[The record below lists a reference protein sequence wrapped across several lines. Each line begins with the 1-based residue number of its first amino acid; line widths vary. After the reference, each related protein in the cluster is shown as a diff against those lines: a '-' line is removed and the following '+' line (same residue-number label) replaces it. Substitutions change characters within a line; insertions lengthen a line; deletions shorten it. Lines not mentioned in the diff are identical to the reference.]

1 MADTPVFQGH
11 HVIEQVAYARSE
23 LLQALSERGLFELH
37 GPRNILNLPAD
48 QALAAEM
55 GLSPHPGGPLG
66 AYTDELKTALD
77 RLEISPDGQQTLLGD
92 KATDPGA
99 AQRIAARVNALTDTL
114 KVGLVNGDLVTNTPQ
129 GMTQEQAN
137 AKIRAFHGD
146 LAAYK
151 QGHAAQI
158 SELGKM
164 ADAEAKWA
172 GVTQSER
179 NVRLALDAINQP
191 GSSTLSDKWG
201 GHKSLGTAVAEAN
214 QAGRLS
220 ITEPIEARLRLSFAQ
235 EMPPVLAR
243 PPAGPRL
250 PGTPGE
256 GSVVAGEGL
265 AAEAAGAR
273 GLSGARVA
281 GAAGVALMAYDFA
294 VTGHRVVQLS
304 TQGNDTGAE
313 SAATHFVGRSAGGI
327 AGGFLLGAGYGAVTG
342 SWTGPGALAT
352 GLVGGVAGA
361 YLGERWAEKQ
371 DINRIYTQPD
381 RSGNEWTRS
390 PEDPQGTWTRT
401 VSAPLPSGGY
411 QETRLVAAGR
421 LADEL
426 NYRAANDS
434 YSLGLANPPKPQDPY
449 RLDAKA
455 ETHPPREPFETGR
468 DYVRDAQTGQWQL
481 EIRENIDGK
490 IPVTRNAPISAER
503 ATALESQSQTII
515 AQNAANTP
523 EATAARYQIA
533 YNQFGWNE
541 FANREPVPQAITNAR
556 TQPQPLQASDGNS
569 YTRDAGGEWTTPG
582 TFYGTNAATGN
593 TREELNRTWQSQQAG
608 LQDMASMAEIARTHP
623 TPTQSDLHSQVTGL
637 YARAGITRTDAQI
650 DAATAAVA
658 QDHAR
663 DTGKQM
669 PFFLQLQKDGSIATV
684 VGQND
689 DRMEIRATTTAAEI
703 LQAERQQAMPANVP
717 QPDPSTQSPQTQQPA
732 APPTQTPLP
741 SAPSSQTTPA
751 HSSALNDDHVQQR
764 AAATSRTTAQVAAPA
779 MQMGARSNPS
789 HDPREDEQP
798 SVNRQ
803 SAVGPRPQDAALVE
817 QLRSSIAR
825 LDESA
830 NKPWD
835 ERSDRMVASAYKMA
849 VEAGF
854 KPGDKVDVA
863 LNVQTDKLP
872 GGVTMFVMRSGPG
885 ASPDPFANR
894 AHMPTSEAL
903 AAAPEQQYLAA
914 SQTRD
919 TQEQT
924 RLQELAQARDQTQND
939 PSRMGPRMS

>member
-1 MADTPVFQGH
+1 MADIPAFQGH
-11 HVIEQVAYARSE
+11 HVVEQAAFKQSR
-23 LLQALSERGLFELH
+23 LLQSLSKSGFFDLH
-37 GPRNILNLPAD
+37 GPSNMLNLPAD
-48 QALAAEM
+48 QALAAKM

-66 AYTDELKTALD
+66 AYTDELRTALRD
-77 RLEISPDGQQTLLGD
+77 LQVSPDGRATLRGD
-92 KATDPGA
+92 QAA
-99 AQRIAARVNALTDTL
+99 AQRMAARVNGLTETL
-114 KVGLVNGDLVTNTPQ
+114 KVGLVNGDLVSNTPQ
-129 GMTQEQAN
+129 GMTPEQAN
-137 AKIRAFHGD
+137 AKIRTFFGD
-146 LAAYK
+146 IEGY
-151 QGHAAQI
+151 QRNHATQI
-158 SELGKM
+158 AELGKM
-164 ADAEAKWA
+164 SAAEARWA
-172 GVTQSER
+172 GVTQSEG
-179 NVRLALDAINQP
+179 NIKLALDAIDQP
-191 GSSTLSDKWG
+191 GASALSDRWG
-201 GHKSLGTAVAEAN
+201 GRQSLGTAIADAN
-214 QAGRLS
+214 QAGRLPL
-220 ITEPIEARLRLSFAQ
+220 TEPVEARLRLAFAQ
-235 EMPPVLAR
+235 EMPPLLTR
-243 PPAGPRL
+243 PPAAGPRL

-256 GSVVAGEGL
+256 GGIVTGEGL

-281 GAAGVALMAYDFA
+281 GAAGVALMAYDFT
-294 VTGHRVVQLS
+294 VTGHRVVQLH
-304 TQGNDTGAE
+304 TQGNDTGAA
-313 SAATHFVGRSAGGI
+313 SAATHFVGRNAGGI
-327 AGGFLLGAGYGAVTG
+327 AGGFLLGAGYGAATG

-361 YLGERWAEKQ
+361 YLGERWAEKR
-371 DINRIYTQPD
+371 DIDRIYTQPD
-381 RSGNEWTRS
+381 RSGNEWTRN

-421 LADEL
+421 LVDEL

-434 YSLGLANPPKPQDPY
+434 YSLGLANSPKPQDPY

-455 ETHPPREPFETGR
+455 ETQPAPEPFETGR
-468 DYVRDAQTGQWQL
+468 DYVRNAQTGNWQL

-490 IPVTRNAPISAER
+490 IPVTRSAPVSAER
-503 ATALESQSQTII
+503 AATLEQQSQTII

-556 TQPQPLQASDGNS
+556 TQPQPLQASDGNA
-569 YTRDAGGEWTTPG
+569 YTRDANGEWTTPG
-582 TFYGTNAATGN
+582 TLYGTNPATGN

-608 LQDMASMAEIARTHP
+608 LQDMASMAEVARSNP
-623 TPTQSDLHSQVTGL
+623 TPTQSDLHSQVAGM

-663 DTGKQM
+663 DTGKEV

-703 LQAERQQAMPANVP
+703 SLAERQQAMPAISAQPNVP
-717 QPDPSTQSPQTQQPA
+717 TPPPQTQQPET
-732 APPTQTPLP
+732 PPTQTPLP
-741 SAPSSQTTPA
+741 SASSSQTAPGR
-751 HSSALNDDHVQQR
+751 SSSLDDDHAQGR
-764 AAATSRTTAQVAAPA
+764 AAATDASTARVAAPA
-779 MQMGARSNPS
+779 MQMGTRSVAS
-789 HDPREDEQP
+789 QDPREDDQP
-798 SVNRQ
+798 SANRE
-803 SAVGPRPQDAALVE
+803 SVAGPKPQDAALVE
-817 QLRSSIAR
+817 QLRSSIAK
-825 LDESA
+825 LDQSA

-854 KPGDKVDVA
+854 KPGDNVDVA
-863 LNVQTDKLP
+863 LNVPTDKLP
-872 GGVTMFVMRSGPG
+872 GGVTMFVMRTGPG
-885 ASPDPFANR
+885 ASPDPYANR

-914 SQTRD
+914 NQARD

-924 RLQELAQARDQTQND
+924 RLQELAQARNQSPDD
-939 PSRMGPRMS
+939 PSKNGPRMM

>member
-1 MADTPVFQGH
+1 MSLSKRLSVRADCCSRFPEAACSICMVHATSSIFRPTRRWRPRWDYRRTPVDRLGRIQKNLR
-11 HVIEQVAYARSE
+11 I
-23 LLQALSERGLFELH
+23 GLKDWSCPPTDKQRC
-37 GPRNILNLPAD
+37 GD
-48 QALAAEM
+48 QA
-55 GLSPHPGGPLG
+55 
-66 AYTDELKTALD
+66 
-77 RLEISPDGQQTLLGD
+77 
-92 KATDPGA
+92 A
-99 AQRIAARVNALTDTL
+99 AQRIAARVNGLTDTL
-114 KVGLVNGDLVTNTPQ
+114 KVGLVSGDLVSNTPQ
-129 GMTQEQAN
+129 GMTPQQAN

-146 LAAYK
+146 LAAY
-151 QGHAAQI
+151 QQSHAGQI
-158 SELGKM
+158 ADVGKM
-164 ADAEAKWA
+164 AAAEARWA
-172 GVTQSER
+172 GVTRSEG
-179 NVRLALDAINQP
+179 NVQLALDAIDQP
-191 GSSTLSDKWG
+191 GSSTLSDRWG
-201 GHKSLGTAVAEAN
+201 GRQSLGTAVAEAN
-214 QAGRLS
+214 QAGRLPIS
-220 ITEPIEARLRLSFAQ
+220 EPIEARLRLTFAQ

-250 PGTPGE
+250 PGAPGE
-256 GSVVAGEGL
+256 GGIVAGEGL

-294 VTGHRVVQLS
+294 VTGHRAVQLS
-304 TQGNDTGAE
+304 TQGNDTGAA
-313 SAATHFVGRSAGGI
+313 SAATHFVGRNAGGI

-371 DINRIYTQPD
+371 DINRIYTQSD
-381 RSGNEWTRS
+381 RSGNEWTRN

-401 VSAPLPSGGY
+401 VSAPLPNGSY

-455 ETHPPREPFETGR
+455 EPHPPREPFETGR
-468 DYVRDAQTGQWQL
+468 DYVRDAQTGSWQL

-490 IPVTRNAPISAER
+490 IPITRNAPISTER

-541 FANREPVPQAITNAR
+541 FANREPVPQAITNTR

-569 YTRDAGGEWTTPG
+569 YTRDTNGEWSTPG
-582 TFYGTNAATGN
+582 TLYGTNAATGN

-608 LQDMASMAEIARTHP
+608 LQDMTSMAELARSNS
-623 TPTQSDLHSQVTGL
+623 TPTQSDLHSQVAGM

-689 DRMEIRATTTAAEI
+689 DRMEIRATTTAVEI
-703 LQAERQQAMPANVP
+703 LQAEQQQAMPAISP
-717 QPDPSTQSPQTQQPA
+717 QPDAPTPQTQQPA
-732 APPTQTPLP
+732 APLP
-741 SAPSSQTTPA
+741 SAPSSQTTPGRSSLLDED
-751 HSSALNDDHVQQR
+751 HSQGR
-764 AAATSRTTAQVAAPA
+764 ATGKDATTARVAAPA
-779 MQMGARSNPS
+779 MQMAARSVAS
-789 HDPREDEQP
+789 QDPREDNQP
-798 SVNRQ
+798 SLNRE
-803 SAVGPRPQDAALVE
+803 SVAGPKPQDAALME
-817 QLRSSIAR
+817 QLRSSVAK

-854 KPGDKVDVA
+854 KPGDNVDVA
-863 LNVQTDKLP
+863 LNMATDKLP

-885 ASPDPFANR
+885 ASPDPYANR

-903 AAAPEQQYLAA
+903 AAAPEQQYLVA
-914 SQTRD
+914 SQARD

-924 RLQELAQARDQTQND
+924 RLQELAQARNQSPDD
-939 PSRMGPRMS
+939 PSKNGPRMM

>member
-1 MADTPVFQGH
+1 MADTPAFQGH
-11 HVIEQVAYARSE
+11 HVIEQAAFSE
-23 LLQALSERGLFELH
+23 SRLLQSLSRSGLFELH

-48 QALAAEM
+48 QALAARM

-66 AYTDELKTALD
+66 AYSEELAN
-77 RLEISPDGQQTLLGD
+77 RLERLELSPDGQATLRGD
-92 KATDPGA
+92 QAA
-99 AQRIAARVNALTDTL
+99 AQRIAARVNGLTDTL
-114 KVGLVNGDLVTNTPQ
+114 KVGLVNGDLVSNTPQ
-129 GMTQEQAN
+129 GMTPQQAN

-146 LAAYK
+146 LAAY
-151 QGHAAQI
+151 QQSHAGQI
-158 SELGKM
+158 ADVGKM
-164 ADAEAKWA
+164 AAAEARWA
-172 GVTQSER
+172 GVTQSEG
-179 NVRLALDAINQP
+179 NVQLALDAIDQP
-191 GSSTLSDKWG
+191 GSSTLSDRWG
-201 GHKSLGTAVAEAN
+201 GRQSLGTAIADAN
-214 QAGRLS
+214 QAGRLPL
-220 ITEPIEARLRLSFAQ
+220 TEPVETRLRLAFAQ

-243 PPAGPRL
+243 PPIGPRL
-250 PGTPGE
+250 PGAPGE
-256 GSVVAGEGL
+256 GGIVAGEGL

-281 GAAGVALMAYDFA
+281 GAAGVALMAYDFT
-294 VTGHRVVQLS
+294 VTGHRVVQLH
-304 TQGNDTGAE
+304 TQGNDTGAA
-313 SAATHFVGRSAGGI
+313 SAATHFVGRNAGGI
-327 AGGFLLGAGYGAVTG
+327 AGGFLLGAGYGAATG
-342 SWTGPGALAT
+342 SWTGPGALVTGLAG
-352 GLVGGVAGA
+352 GLVGG

-371 DINRIYTQPD
+371 DIDRVYTQPD
-381 RSGNEWTRS
+381 RSGNEWTRN
-390 PEDPQGTWTRT
+390 PEDLHGTWTRT
-401 VSAPLPSGGY
+401 VSAPLPNGGY

-468 DYVRDAQTGQWQL
+468 DYVRDAQTGKWQL

-490 IPVTRNAPISAER
+490 IPVTRNAPISTER
-503 ATALESQSQTII
+503 ETALESQSQTII

-541 FANREPVPQAITNAR
+541 FASREPVPQAITNAR
-556 TQPQPLQASDGNS
+556 TQPQPLQASDGHS
-569 YTRDAGGEWTTPG
+569 YTRDANGEWTTPG
-582 TFYGTNAATGN
+582 TLYGTNAATGN

-608 LQDMASMAEIARTHP
+608 LQDMASMAEVARSNP
-623 TPTQSDLHSQVTGL
+623 TPTQSDLHSQVAGM

-689 DRMEIRATTTAAEI
+689 DRMEIRATTTAEEI
-703 LQAERQQAMPANVP
+703 SQAERQQAMPGNTTPPNPHA
-717 QPDPSTQSPQTQQPA
+717 QSPQTQQPA
-732 APPTQTPLP
+732 APSTQTPLP
-741 SAPSSQTTPA
+741 SAPSSQTAPGR
-751 HSSALNDDHVQQR
+751 SSSLDDDHAQGR
-764 AAATSRTTAQVAAPA
+764 AASTSTTTAQVNAPG
-779 MQMGARSNPS
+779 MQMGARSVES
-789 HDPREDEQP
+789 QDPREDEQL

-803 SAVGPRPQDAALVE
+803 SAVGPKPQDAALVE

-854 KPGDKVDVA
+854 KPGDNVEVA
-863 LNVQTDKLP
+863 LNTPTDKLP

-885 ASPDPFANR
+885 ASPDPYANR

-914 SQTRD
+914 NQARD
-919 TQEQT
+919 IQEQT
-924 RLQELAQARDQTQND
+924 RSQELAQAQDQNQND
-939 PSRMGPRMS
+939 LNRNGPRLL

>member
-1 MADTPVFQGH
+1 MADTPAFQGH
-11 HVIEQVAYARSE
+11 HVIEQAAFSE
-23 LLQALSERGLFELH
+23 SRLLQSLSRSGLFELH

-48 QALAAEM
+48 QALAARM

-66 AYTDELKTALD
+66 AYSEELAN
-77 RLEISPDGQQTLLGD
+77 RLERLELSPDGQATLRGD
-92 KATDPGA
+92 QAA
-99 AQRIAARVNALTDTL
+99 AQRIAARVNGLTDTL
-114 KVGLVNGDLVTNTPQ
+114 KVGLVNGDLVSNTPQ
-129 GMTQEQAN
+129 GMTPQQAN

-146 LAAYK
+146 LAAY
-151 QGHAAQI
+151 QQSHAGQI
-158 SELGKM
+158 ADVGKM
-164 ADAEAKWA
+164 AAAEARWA
-172 GVTQSER
+172 GVTRSEG
-179 NVRLALDAINQP
+179 NVQLALDAIDQP
-191 GSSTLSDKWG
+191 GTSTLSDRWG
-201 GHKSLGTAVAEAN
+201 GRQSLGEAVAEAN
-214 QAGRLS
+214 QAGRLP
-220 ITEPIEARLRLSFAQ
+220 ITQPMEARLRLTFPQ
-235 EMPPVLAR
+235 EMPPILAR
-243 PPAGPRL
+243 PPTAPRM
-250 PGTPGE
+250 PGVPGE

-265 AAEAAGAR
+265 AAAEAAGAR

-313 SAATHFVGRSAGGI
+313 SAATHFVGRNAGGI

-352 GLVGGVAGA
+352 GLLGGVAGA

-381 RSGNEWTRS
+381 QSGNEWTRN

-401 VSAPLPSGGY
+401 VSAPMPNGGF

-434 YSLGLANPPKPQDPY
+434 YSLGLANPPKPQNPY
-449 RLDAKA
+449 RLDAKN
-455 ETHPPREPFETGR
+455 EMHPPREPFETGR
-468 DYVRDAQTGQWQL
+468 DYVRDAQTGGWQL

-490 IPVTRNAPISAER
+490 IPITRNAPVSAER
-503 ATALESQSQTII
+503 ASGLEQQSQTII

-569 YTRDAGGEWTTPG
+569 YTRDASGEWTMPG

-593 TREELNRTWQSQQAG
+593 TREELNSTWQSQQAG
-608 LQDMASMAEIARTHP
+608 LQDMASMAEVARSNP
-623 TPTQSDLHSQVTGL
+623 TPTQSDLHSQVAGM

-703 LQAERQQAMPANVP
+703 SQTERQQAMPVNAL
-717 QPDPSTQSPQTQQPA
+717 QPDPPAQSPQTQQPA
-732 APPTQTPLP
+732 APAPQTPVP
-741 SAPSSQTTPA
+741 SAPSSQAAPGR
-751 HSSALNDDHVQQR
+751 SSALDHDHVQGR
-764 AAATSRTTAQVAAPA
+764 AASTSTTTAQVSAPG
-779 MQMGARSNPS
+779 MQMGARSVES
-789 HDPREDEQP
+789 QDPREDEQP

-803 SAVGPRPQDAALVE
+803 SAAGPKPQDAALVE

-854 KPGDKVDVA
+854 KPGDNVDVA
-863 LNVQTDKLP
+863 LNVPTDKLS
-872 GGVTMFVMRSGPG
+872 GGVMMFVMRTGPG
-885 ASPDPFANR
+885 ASPDPYANR

-914 SQTRD
+914 SQVRD
-919 TQEQT
+919 SQEQT
-924 RLQELAQARDQTQND
+924 RLQELAQTRDHSQDD
-939 PSRMGPRMS
+939 PGRSGPRIA

>member
-23 LLQALSERGLFELH
+23 LLQVLSERGLFDLH

-48 QALAAEM
+48 KALAAQM

-66 AYTDELKTALD
+66 AYTDELAAALE
-77 RLEISPDGQQTLLGD
+77 RLEISPDGQATLLGD
-92 KATDPGA
+92 QAA
-99 AQRIAARVNALTDTL
+99 AQRIAARVNGLTDTL
-114 KVGLVNGDLVTNTPQ
+114 KVGLVNGDIVSNTPQ
-129 GMTQEQAN
+129 GMTPQQAN
-137 AKIRAFHGD
+137 ARIRAFHGD
-146 LAAYK
+146 LPGY
-151 QGHAAQI
+151 QQSHAAQI
-158 SELGKM
+158 
-164 ADAEAKWA
+164 AEIGQMSAAESRWA
-172 GVTQSER
+172 GVTRSEG
-179 NVRLALDAINQP
+179 NVRLALDAIDQP
-191 GSSTLSDKWG
+191 GSSTLSDRWG
-201 GHKSLGTAVAEAN
+201 GRQSLGTAIADAN
-214 QAGRLS
+214 QAGRLPL
-220 ITEPIEARLRLSFAQ
+220 TEPVEARLRLAFAQ
-235 EMPPVLAR
+235 EMPPVLTR
-243 PPAGPRL
+243 PPVGPRI
-250 PGTPGE
+250 PGVPGE
-256 GSVVAGEGL
+256 SGIVAGEGI
-265 AAEAAGAR
+265 AAEAAGVR

-304 TQGNDTGAE
+304 TQGNDTGAA
-313 SAATHFVGRSAGGI
+313 SAATHFVGRNAGGI

-371 DINRIYTQPD
+371 DVNQIYTQPD
-381 RSGNEWTRS
+381 RSGNEWTRN
-390 PEDPQGTWTRT
+390 PEDPQGTWART
-401 VSAPLPSGGY
+401 VSAPVANGGY

-449 RLDAKA
+449 RLDAKN

-468 DYVRDAQTGQWQL
+468 DYVRDAQTGGWQL

-490 IPVTRNAPISAER
+490 IPITRNAPVSAER
-503 ATALESQSQTII
+503 ASGLEQQSQTII

-541 FANREPVPQAITNAR
+541 FTNREPVPQAITNAR

-569 YTRDAGGEWTTPG
+569 YTRDASGEWTTPG
-582 TFYGTNAATGN
+582 MLYGTNAATGN

-608 LQDMASMAEIARTHP
+608 LQDMASMAEVARSNP
-623 TPTQSDLHSQVTGL
+623 TPMQSDLHSQVAGM

-689 DRMEIRATTTAAEI
+689 DRMEIRATTTAEEI
-703 LQAERQQAMPANVP
+703 SQAERQQAIPANATSP
-717 QPDPSTQSPQTQQPA
+717 NPPAQSPQTQQPA
-732 APPTQTPLP
+732 APPTQTPVP
-741 SAPSSQTTPA
+741 SAPPSQTAPGR
-751 HSSALNDDHVQQR
+751 SSALDDDHVQGR
-764 AAATSRTTAQVAAPA
+764 AASTSTTTAQVATPG
-779 MQMGARSNPS
+779 MQMGARSVES
-789 HDPREDEQP
+789 QDPREDEQP

-803 SAVGPRPQDAALVE
+803 SAAGPKPQDAALVE

-830 NKPWD
+830 NKAWD

-854 KPGDKVDVA
+854 KPGDNVDVA
-863 LNVQTDKLP
+863 LNMPTDKLP

-885 ASPDPFANR
+885 ASPDPYANR

-914 SQTRD
+914 NQARD

-924 RLQELAQARDQTQND
+924 RLQELAQARDHTQDD
-939 PSRMGPRMS
+939 PSRTGPRMS

>member
-11 HVIEQVAYARSE
+11 HVIEQGAYRNSP
-23 LLQALSERGLFELH
+23 LLKVLSERGMFNLH
-37 GPRNILNLPAD
+37 GPNNILNLPAD
-48 QALAAEM
+48 RALASNM
-55 GLSPHPGGPLG
+55 GVSPHPGGPLG
-66 AYTDELKTALD
+66 AYSDELDFTLRD
-77 RLEISPDGQQTLLGD
+77 LQNSPDGQATMRGD
-92 KATDPGA
+92 QAA
-99 AQRIAARVNALTDTL
+99 AQRMAARVNSLSETL
-114 KVGLVNGDLVTNTPQ
+114 KVGLVNGDLVSNTPQ
-129 GMTQEQAN
+129 GMTPEQAN
-137 AKIRAFHGD
+137 AKIKTFFGD
-146 LAAYK
+146 IEGY
-151 QGHAAQI
+151 QRNHATQI
-158 SELGKM
+158 AELGKM
-164 ADAEAKWA
+164 SAAEAQWA
-172 GVTQSER
+172 AVTKSEG
-179 NVRLALDAINQP
+179 NVKLALDATDQP
-191 GSSTLSDKWG
+191 GLSTLSDRWG
-201 GHKSLGTAVAEAN
+201 GRQSLGTAIADAN
-214 QAGRLS
+214 QAGRLPL
-220 ITEPIEARLRLSFAQ
+220 TEPVGARLRLAFAQ
-235 EMPPVLAR
+235 EMPPVLTR
-243 PPAGPRL
+243 PPAGPRI
-250 PGTPGE
+250 PGAPGE
-256 GSVVAGEGL
+256 GGIVAGEGL

-281 GAAGVALMAYDFA
+281 GAAGIALMAYDFA
-294 VTGHRVVQLS
+294 VTGHRVVQLN
-304 TQGNDTGAE
+304 TQGNDAGAA
-313 SAATHFVGRSAGGI
+313 SAATHFVGRNAGGI
-327 AGGFLLGAGYGAVTG
+327 AGGFLVGAGYGVATG

-352 GLVGGVAGA
+352 GLVGGVAGV

-371 DINRIYTQPD
+371 DIDRIYTQPD
-381 RSGNEWTRS
+381 RSGNEWTRN

-401 VSAPLPSGGY
+401 VSAPMPNGGF

-434 YSLGLANPPKPQDPY
+434 YSLGLANSPKPQDPY
-449 RLDAKA
+449 RLDAKN

-468 DYVRDAQTGQWQL
+468 DYVRDAQTGHWQL

-490 IPVTRNAPISAER
+490 IPITRNAPVTTER
-503 ATALESQSQTII
+503 ATALDSQSQTII

-569 YTRDAGGEWTTPG
+569 YTRGTNGEWTTPG
-582 TFYGTNAATGN
+582 TFYGSNAATDN
-593 TREELNRTWQSQQAG
+593 TREELNRTWQSQQTG
-608 LQDMASMAEIARTHP
+608 LQDMASMAEVARSNP
-623 TPTQSDLHSQVTGL
+623 TPTQSDLHSQVAGM
-637 YARAGITRTDAQI
+637 YARAGMTRTEAQI

-689 DRMEIRATTTAAEI
+689 DRMEIRATTTAEEI
-703 LQAERQQAMPANVP
+703 LQAERQQTMPANATSP
-717 QPDPSTQSPQTQQPA
+717 NPPTQSPQTQQPA
-732 APPTQTPLP
+732 APPTQTPVP
-741 SAPSSQTTPA
+741 SAPSPQTAPGR
-751 HSSALNDDHVQQR
+751 SSALNDDHVQGR
-764 AAATSRTTAQVAAPA
+764 AASTSTTTAQVSAPG
-779 MQMGARSNPS
+779 MQMGARSVAS

-803 SAVGPRPQDAALVE
+803 SAVGPKPQDAALVE

-849 VEAGF
+849 VDAGF

-863 LNVQTDKLP
+863 LNVPTDKLP

-885 ASPDPFANR
+885 ASPDPYANR

-903 AAAPEQQYLAA
+903 AAAPEQQYIAA

-919 TQEQT
+919 TQEQA
-924 RLQELAQARDQTQND
+924 RLQELAQARDQNQND
-939 PSRMGPRMS
+939 PSRTGPRMS

>member
-1 MADTPVFQGH
+1 
-11 HVIEQVAYARSE
+11 
-23 LLQALSERGLFELH
+23 
-37 GPRNILNLPAD
+37 
-48 QALAAEM
+48 
-55 GLSPHPGGPLG
+55 
-66 AYTDELKTALD
+66 
-77 RLEISPDGQQTLLGD
+77 
-92 KATDPGA
+92 
-99 AQRIAARVNALTDTL
+99 
-114 KVGLVNGDLVTNTPQ
+114 
-129 GMTQEQAN
+129 
-137 AKIRAFHGD
+137 
-146 LAAYK
+146 
-151 QGHAAQI
+151 
-158 SELGKM
+158 
-164 ADAEAKWA
+164 
-172 GVTQSER
+172 
-179 NVRLALDAINQP
+179 
-191 GSSTLSDKWG
+191 
-201 GHKSLGTAVAEAN
+201 
-214 QAGRLS
+214 
-220 ITEPIEARLRLSFAQ
+220 
-235 EMPPVLAR
+235 
-243 PPAGPRL
+243 
-250 PGTPGE
+250 
-256 GSVVAGEGL
+256 
-265 AAEAAGAR
+265 
-273 GLSGARVA
+273 
-281 GAAGVALMAYDFA
+281 MAYDFA
-294 VTGHRVVQLS
+294 VTGHRVVQLE
-304 TQGNDTGAE
+304 TAGNSTGAA
-313 SAATHFVGRSAGGI
+313 SAATHFVGRNAGGI
-327 AGGFLLGAGYGAVTG
+327 AGGFLLGAGYGVVTG

-371 DINRIYTQPD
+371 DVNRIYTQPD
-381 RSGNEWTRS
+381 RSGNEWTRN

-468 DYVRDAQTGQWQL
+468 DYVRDAQTGKWQL

-490 IPVTRNAPISAER
+490 IPVTRNAPISTER
-503 ATALESQSQTII
+503 ETSLESRSQTII

-541 FANREPVPQAITNAR
+541 FTNREPVPQAITNAR
-556 TQPQPLQASDGNS
+556 TQPQPLQASDGHS
-569 YTRDAGGEWTTPG
+569 YTRDAHGEWTTPG
-582 TFYGTNAATGN
+582 TLYGTNAATGN

-608 LQDMASMAEIARTHP
+608 LQDMASMAEVARTNP
-623 TPTQSDLHSQVTGL
+623 TPTQSDLHSQVAGM

-703 LQAERQQAMPANVP
+703 SKAERQQAMPGNTP
-717 QPDPSTQSPQTQQPA
+717 QPNPPTQSPQTQQPA
-732 APPTQTPLP
+732 APSPQTPLP
-741 SAPSSQTTPA
+741 SAPSSQTAPGR
-751 HSSALNDDHVQQR
+751 SSSLDDDHAQGR
-764 AAATSRTTAQVAAPA
+764 TATTGATTAQLSAPG
-779 MQMGARSNPS
+779 MQMGARSVAS

-798 SVNRQ
+798 SVSRQ
-803 SAVGPRPQDAALVE
+803 SPPGPKPEDAALVE

-863 LNVQTDKLP
+863 LNLPTDKLQ
-872 GGVTMFVMRSGPG
+872 GGATMFVMRTGPG

-894 AHMPTSEAL
+894 AHMPISEAL
-903 AAAPEQQYLAA
+903 AAPPGPQYLAA

-919 TQEQT
+919 IQEQT
-924 RLQELAQARDQTQND
+924 RLQELAQAHDQSRDGPNRSG
-939 PSRMGPRMS
+939 PSIT

>member
-11 HVIEQVAYARSE
+11 HVIEQAAYGRSK
-23 LLQALSERGLFELH
+23 LLNTLSERGLFNID
-37 GPRNILNLPAD
+37 GPSSMLNLPAD
-48 QALAAEM
+48 KALAAKM

-66 AYTDELKTALD
+66 AYNKELVIKLQ
-77 RLEISPDGQQTLLGD
+77 RLEISPDGQAMLRGD
-92 KATDPGA
+92 EAAT
-99 AQRIAARVNALTDTL
+99 QRIVARVNNLTATL
-114 KVGLVNGDLVTNTPQ
+114 KAGLVNGDLVTNAPQ
-129 GMTQEQAN
+129 GMTPEQAN
-137 AKIRAFHGD
+137 AKIRTFFGD
-146 LAAYK
+146 IEGY
-151 QGHAAQI
+151 QRNHATQI
-158 SELGKM
+158 AELGKM
-164 ADAEAKWA
+164 SAAEARWA
-172 GVTQSER
+172 AVTQSEG
-179 NVRLALDAINQP
+179 NIKLALDAIDQP
-191 GSSTLSDKWG
+191 GVSAVSDRWG
-201 GHKSLGTAVAEAN
+201 GRQSLGTAIADAN
-214 QAGRLS
+214 QAGRLPL
-220 ITEPIEARLRLSFAQ
+220 TEPVGARLRLAFAQ
-235 EMPPVLAR
+235 EMPPVLTR
-243 PPAGPRL
+243 PPAGPRI
-250 PGTPGE
+250 PGAPGE
-256 GSVVAGEGL
+256 GGIVPGEGL

-281 GAAGVALMAYDFA
+281 GAAGIALMAYDFA
-294 VTGHRVVQLS
+294 VTGHRVVQLN
-304 TQGNDTGAE
+304 TQGNDAGAA
-313 SAATHFVGRSAGGI
+313 SAATHFVGRNAGGI
-327 AGGFLLGAGYGAVTG
+327 VGGFLVGAGYGVATG

-352 GLVGGVAGA
+352 GLVGGVAGV

-381 RSGNEWTRS
+381 RSGNEWTRN

-401 VSAPLPSGGY
+401 VSAPMPNGGF

-449 RLDAKA
+449 RLDAKN

-468 DYVRDAQTGQWQL
+468 DYVRNEQTAQWQL

-490 IPVTRNAPISAER
+490 IPVTRNVPISTER

-569 YTRDAGGEWTTPG
+569 YTREANGEWSTPG
-582 TFYGTNAATGN
+582 TLYGTNAATGN

-608 LQDMASMAEIARTHP
+608 LQDMASMAEVARSNP
-623 TPTQSDLHSQVTGL
+623 TPTQSDLHSQVAGM
-637 YARAGITRTDAQI
+637 YARAGIARTDAQI

-689 DRMEIRATTTAAEI
+689 DRMEIRATTTAEEI
-703 LQAERQQAMPANVP
+703 SQAERQQAMPANAP
-717 QPDPSTQSPQTQQPA
+717 QANPPGQSPQTQQPA
-732 APPTQTPLP
+732 APPTQAPVP
-741 SAPSSQTTPA
+741 SGSSSQTAPGR
-751 HSSALNDDHVQQR
+751 SSALDDDHVQGR
-764 AAATSRTTAQVAAPA
+764 AASTSTTTAQVSAPG
-779 MQMGARSNPS
+779 MQMGARSVAS

-803 SAVGPRPQDAALVE
+803 SAVGPKPQDAALVE
-817 QLRSSIAR
+817 QLRSSIAK

-863 LNVQTDKLP
+863 LNVPTDKLP

-885 ASPDPFANR
+885 ASPDPYANR

-914 SQTRD
+914 NQARD

-924 RLQELAQARDQTQND
+924 RLQELAQARDHTQDD
-939 PSRMGPRMS
+939 PSRTGPRMS

>member
-1 MADTPVFQGH
+1 M
-11 HVIEQVAYARSE
+11 
-23 LLQALSERGLFELH
+23 
-37 GPRNILNLPAD
+37 
-48 QALAAEM
+48 
-55 GLSPHPGGPLG
+55 
-66 AYTDELKTALD
+66 
-77 RLEISPDGQQTLLGD
+77 
-92 KATDPGA
+92 
-99 AQRIAARVNALTDTL
+99 
-114 KVGLVNGDLVTNTPQ
+114 
-129 GMTQEQAN
+129 
-137 AKIRAFHGD
+137 
-146 LAAYK
+146 
-151 QGHAAQI
+151 
-158 SELGKM
+158 
-164 ADAEAKWA
+164 
-172 GVTQSER
+172 
-179 NVRLALDAINQP
+179 
-191 GSSTLSDKWG
+191 
-201 GHKSLGTAVAEAN
+201 
-214 QAGRLS
+214 
-220 ITEPIEARLRLSFAQ
+220 
-235 EMPPVLAR
+235 
-243 PPAGPRL
+243 
-250 PGTPGE
+250 
-256 GSVVAGEGL
+256 AGEGL
-265 AAEAAGAR
+265 AAAEAAGAR

-304 TQGNDTGAE
+304 TQSNDTGAE
-313 SAATHFVGRSAGGI
+313 SAATHFVGRNAGGI

-381 RSGNEWTRS
+381 RSGNEWTRN

-401 VSAPLPSGGY
+401 VSAPMPNGGF

-421 LADEL
+421 LVDEL

-468 DYVRDAQTGQWQL
+468 DYVRDAQTGGWQL

-490 IPVTRNAPISAER
+490 IPITRNAPVSAER
-503 ATALESQSQTII
+503 ASGLEQQSQTII

-541 FANREPVPQAITNAR
+541 FTNREPVPQAITNAR

-569 YTRDAGGEWTTPG
+569 YTRDARGEWTTPG

-608 LQDMASMAEIARTHP
+608 LQDMASMAEVARSNP
-623 TPTQSDLHSQVTGL
+623 TPTQSDLHSQVAGM

-689 DRMEIRATTTAAEI
+689 DRMEIRATTTAEEI
-703 LQAERQQAMPANVP
+703 SQAERQQAMPANATSP
-717 QPDPSTQSPQTQQPA
+717 NPPAQSPQTQQPA
-732 APPTQTPLP
+732 APNPQTPSP
-741 SAPSSQTTPA
+741 IAPSPQTAPGR
-751 HSSALNDDHVQQR
+751 SSALDDDHAQGR
-764 AAATSRTTAQVAAPA
+764 TASTGPTTAQVAAPG
-779 MQMGARSNPS
+779 MQMGARSVAS
-789 HDPREDEQP
+789 QDPREEDQL
-798 SVNRQ
+798 SLNRRG
-803 SAVGPRPQDAALVE
+803 AVGPKTQDAALVE

-825 LDESA
+825 IDENA

-835 ERSDRMVASAYKMA
+835 AYSDRMVASAYRMA

-854 KPGDKVDVA
+854 KPGDKVDVV

-872 GGVTMFVMRSGPG
+872 GGVTMFVMRSGQG
-885 ASPDPFANR
+885 ASPDPAANR
-894 AHMPTSEAL
+894 AQMPTSEAL

-914 SQTRD
+914 NQARD

-939 PSRMGPRMS
+939 LSRRGPTMS

>member
-11 HVIEQVAYARSE
+11 HVIEQAAYARSE
-23 LLQALSERGLFELH
+23 LLQVLSERGLFELH

-48 QALAAEM
+48 KALAAQM

-66 AYTDELKTALD
+66 AYTDELAAALE
-77 RLEISPDGQQTLLGD
+77 RLEISPDGQATLLGD
-92 KATDPGA
+92 QAA
-99 AQRIAARVNALTDTL
+99 AQRIAARVNGLADTL
-114 KVGLVNGDLVTNTPQ
+114 KVGLVNGDLVSNTPQ
-129 GMTQEQAN
+129 GMTPEQAN
-137 AKIRAFHGD
+137 ARIRAFHGD
-146 LAAYK
+146 LAAY
-151 QGHAAQI
+151 QQSHAGQI
-158 SELGKM
+158 VELGKM
-164 ADAEAKWA
+164 SAAETQWA
-172 GVTQSER
+172 GVTRSEG
-179 NVRLALDAINQP
+179 NVQLALDAIDQP
-191 GSSTLSDKWG
+191 GSSTLSDRWG
-201 GHKSLGTAVAEAN
+201 GRQSLGTAVAEAN
-214 QAGRLS
+214 QAGRLP
-220 ITEPIEARLRLSFAQ
+220 ITEPIEARLRISFAQ
-235 EMPPVLAR
+235 EMPPVLTR

-250 PGTPGE
+250 PGAPGE
-256 GSVVAGEGL
+256 GGIVAGEGI

-313 SAATHFVGRSAGGI
+313 SAATHFVGRNAGGI

-381 RSGNEWTRS
+381 RSGNEWTRN

-401 VSAPLPSGGY
+401 VSAPMPDGGFR
-411 QETRLVAAGR
+411 ETRLVAAGR

-449 RLDAKA
+449 RLDAKN
-455 ETHPPREPFETGR
+455 ETHPPREPFEAGR
-468 DYVRDAQTGQWQL
+468 DYVRDAQSGKWQL

-490 IPVTRNAPISAER
+490 IPITRNAPISTER
-503 ATALESQSQTII
+503 ETALESQSQTII

-541 FANREPVPQAITNAR
+541 FTNREPVPQAITNAR
-556 TQPQPLQASDGNS
+556 TQPQPLQTSDGNS
-569 YTRDAGGEWTTPG
+569 YTRDASGEWTTPG

-608 LQDMASMAEIARTHP
+608 LQDMASMAEVARSNP
-623 TPTQSDLHSQVTGL
+623 TPTQSDLHSQVAGM

-689 DRMEIRATTTAAEI
+689 DRMEIRAITTAAEI
-703 LQAERQQAMPANVP
+703 SQAERQQAMPANATSP
-717 QPDPSTQSPQTQQPA
+717 NPPGQSPQTQQPA
-732 APPTQTPLP
+732 APPTQAPVPTG
-741 SAPSSQTTPA
+741 PSSQRAPGR
-751 HSSALNDDHVQQR
+751 SSSLDDDHAQGRTASTARV
-764 AAATSRTTAQVAAPA
+764 ATPG
-779 MQMGARSNPS
+779 MQMGARSVAS
-789 HDPREDEQP
+789 HDPREDVQL
-798 SVNRQ
+798 SVNRH
-803 SAVGPRPQDAALVE
+803 SAVGPKPPDAALVE

-854 KPGDKVDVA
+854 KPGDNVEVA
-863 LNVQTDKLP
+863 LNTPTDKLP
-872 GGVTMFVMRSGPG
+872 GGVTMFVMRTGPG
-885 ASPDPFANR
+885 ASPDPYANR

-939 PSRMGPRMS
+939 PSKTGPRMS

>member
-1 MADTPVFQGH
+1 
-11 HVIEQVAYARSE
+11 
-23 LLQALSERGLFELH
+23 
-37 GPRNILNLPAD
+37 
-48 QALAAEM
+48 
-55 GLSPHPGGPLG
+55 
-66 AYTDELKTALD
+66 
-77 RLEISPDGQQTLLGD
+77 
-92 KATDPGA
+92 
-99 AQRIAARVNALTDTL
+99 
-114 KVGLVNGDLVTNTPQ
+114 
-129 GMTQEQAN
+129 
-137 AKIRAFHGD
+137 
-146 LAAYK
+146 
-151 QGHAAQI
+151 
-158 SELGKM
+158 
-164 ADAEAKWA
+164 
-172 GVTQSER
+172 
-179 NVRLALDAINQP
+179 
-191 GSSTLSDKWG
+191 
-201 GHKSLGTAVAEAN
+201 
-214 QAGRLS
+214 
-220 ITEPIEARLRLSFAQ
+220 
-235 EMPPVLAR
+235 
-243 PPAGPRL
+243 
-250 PGTPGE
+250 
-256 GSVVAGEGL
+256 
-265 AAEAAGAR
+265 
-273 GLSGARVA
+273 
-281 GAAGVALMAYDFA
+281 MAYDFA
-294 VTGHRVVQLS
+294 VTGHRVVRLS
-304 TQGNDTGAE
+304 TQGNDTGAA
-313 SAATHFVGRSAGGI
+313 SAATHFVGRNAGGI

-352 GLVGGVAGA
+352 GLAGGLAGA

-381 RSGNEWTRS
+381 RGGNEWTRN

-411 QETRLVAAGR
+411 QEARLVAAGR

-449 RLDAKA
+449 RLDAKN

-468 DYVRDAQTGQWQL
+468 DYVRDAQTGGWQL

-490 IPVTRNAPISAER
+490 IPITRNAPVSAER
-503 ATALESQSQTII
+503 ASGLEQQSQTII

-541 FANREPVPQAITNAR
+541 FTNREPVPQAITNAR

-569 YTRDAGGEWTTPG
+569 YTRDASGEWTTPG

-608 LQDMASMAEIARTHP
+608 LQDMASMAEVARSNP
-623 TPTQSDLHSQVTGL
+623 TPTQSDLHSQVAGM

-669 PFFLQLQKDGSIATV
+669 PFFLQLRKDGSIATV
-684 VGQND
+684 VGHND

-703 LQAERQQAMPANVP
+703 SQAERQQAMPANAP
-717 QPDPSTQSPQTQQPA
+717 QPNPPAQAPQTQQPA
-732 APPTQTPLP
+732 APTPPPPSP
-741 SAPSSQTTPA
+741 SAPSPQTAPGR
-751 HSSALNDDHVQQR
+751 SSALDDDHVQGR
-764 AAATSRTTAQVAAPA
+764 AAPTSTTTAQVAAPGV
-779 MQMGARSNPS
+779 QMGARSNPS
-789 HDPREDEQP
+789 QDPREDEQP

-803 SAVGPRPQDAALVE
+803 SAAGPKPQDAALVE
-817 QLRSSIAR
+817 QLRSSIAK

-835 ERSDRMVASAYKMA
+835 ERSDRMVASAYKIA

-863 LNVQTDKLP
+863 LNVPTDKLP
-872 GGVTMFVMRSGPG
+872 GGVTMFVMRTGQG
-885 ASPDPFANR
+885 ASPDPAANR

-914 SQTRD
+914 NQARD

-939 PSRMGPRMS
+939 PSRTGPRMS

>member
-11 HVIEQVAYARSE
+11 HVIEQAAFSE
-23 LLQALSERGLFELH
+23 SRLLQSLSRSGLFDLH
-37 GPRNILNLPAD
+37 GARNILNLPAD
-48 QALAAEM
+48 QALAAKM

-66 AYTDELKTALD
+66 AYSEELAN
-77 RLEISPDGQQTLLGD
+77 RLERLELSPDGQATLRGD
-92 KATDPGA
+92 QAA
-99 AQRIAARVNALTDTL
+99 AQRIAARVNGLTDTL
-114 KVGLVNGDLVTNTPQ
+114 KVGLVNGDLVSNTPQ
-129 GMTQEQAN
+129 GMTPQQAN

-146 LAAYK
+146 LAAY
-151 QGHAAQI
+151 QQSHAGQI
-158 SELGKM
+158 ADVGKM
-164 ADAEAKWA
+164 AAAEARWA
-172 GVTQSER
+172 GVTRSEG
-179 NVRLALDAINQP
+179 NVQLALDAIDQP
-191 GSSTLSDKWG
+191 GSSTLSDRWG
-201 GHKSLGTAVAEAN
+201 GRQSLGTAIAEAN
-214 QAGRLS
+214 QAGRLP
-220 ITEPIEARLRLSFAQ
+220 ITEPVGARLRLAFAQ

-250 PGTPGE
+250 PGAPGE
-256 GSVVAGEGL
+256 GGIVAGEGL

-281 GAAGVALMAYDFA
+281 GAAGVALMAYDFT
-294 VTGHRVVQLS
+294 VTGHRVVQLH
-304 TQGNDTGAE
+304 TQGNDTGAA
-313 SAATHFVGRSAGGI
+313 SAATHFVGRNAGGI
-327 AGGFLLGAGYGAVTG
+327 AGGFLLGAGYGAATG
-342 SWTGPGALAT
+342 SWTGPGALVTGLAG
-352 GLVGGVAGA
+352 GLVGG

-381 RSGNEWTRS
+381 RSGNEWTRN

-401 VSAPLPSGGY
+401 VSAPLPNGGY

-468 DYVRDAQTGQWQL
+468 DYVRDAQTGKWQL

-490 IPVTRNAPISAER
+490 IPVTRNAPISTER
-503 ATALESQSQTII
+503 ETALESQSQTII

-541 FANREPVPQAITNAR
+541 FTNREPVPPAITNAR
-556 TQPQPLQASDGNS
+556 TQPQPLQASDGHS
-569 YTRDAGGEWTTPG
+569 YTRDANGEWSTPG
-582 TFYGTNAATGN
+582 TLYGTNTATGN
-593 TREELNRTWQSQQAG
+593 TREELNRTWHSQQAG
-608 LQDMASMAEIARTHP
+608 LQDMASMAEVARSNP
-623 TPTQSDLHSQVTGL
+623 TPTQSDLHSQVAGM
-637 YARAGITRTDAQI
+637 YARAGIARTDAQI

-703 LQAERQQAMPANVP
+703 SQAERQQAMPANAP
-717 QPDPSTQSPQTQQPA
+717 QPTPSTQSPQTQQPV
-732 APPTQTPLP
+732 
-741 SAPSSQTTPA
+741 APSSQTLLPSAPPSQTAPGR
-751 HSSALNDDHVQQR
+751 SSALDDDHVQGR
-764 AAATSRTTAQVAAPA
+764 AASTSTTTAQVSAPR
-779 MQMGARSNPS
+779 MQVGARSAAS
-789 HDPREDEQP
+789 QDAREDEQP

-803 SAVGPRPQDAALVE
+803 SVVGPKPQDAALVE
-817 QLRSSIAR
+817 QLRSSIAK

-863 LNVQTDKLP
+863 LNVPTDKLP

-885 ASPDPFANR
+885 ASPDPYANR

-903 AAAPEQQYLAA
+903 AAAPEQQYLVANQA
-914 SQTRD
+914 RD

-939 PSRMGPRMS
+939 PSRTGPRMS

>member
-1 MADTPVFQGH
+1 MADTPAFQGH
-11 HVIEQVAYARSE
+11 HVIEQAAFSE
-23 LLQALSERGLFELH
+23 SRLLQSLSRSGLFELH

-48 QALAAEM
+48 QALAARM

-66 AYTDELKTALD
+66 AYSEELAN
-77 RLEISPDGQQTLLGD
+77 RLERLELSPDGQATLRGD
-92 KATDPGA
+92 QAA
-99 AQRIAARVNALTDTL
+99 AQRIAARVNGLTDTL
-114 KVGLVNGDLVTNTPQ
+114 KVGLVNGDLVSNTPQ
-129 GMTQEQAN
+129 GMTPQQAN
-137 AKIRAFHGD
+137 ARIRAFHGD
-146 LAAYK
+146 LAAY
-151 QGHAAQI
+151 QQSHAAQI
-158 SELGKM
+158 ADIGNM
-164 ADAEAKWA
+164 AAAESRWA
-172 GVTQSER
+172 GVTRSEG
-179 NVRLALDAINQP
+179 NVQLALDAIDQP
-191 GSSTLSDKWG
+191 GSSTLSDRWG
-201 GHKSLGTAVAEAN
+201 GRQSLGEAVAEAN
-214 QAGRLS
+214 QAGRLP
-220 ITEPIEARLRLSFAQ
+220 ITQPMESRLRLTFPQ
-235 EMPPVLAR
+235 EMPPILAR
-243 PPAGPRL
+243 PPTAPRM
-250 PGTPGE
+250 PGVPGE
-256 GSVVAGEGL
+256 GSIVAGEGL
-265 AAEAAGAR
+265 VAAEAAGAR

-281 GAAGVALMAYDFA
+281 GAAGVALMAYDFT
-294 VTGHRVVQLS
+294 VTGHRVVQLH
-304 TQGNDTGAE
+304 TQGNDTGAA
-313 SAATHFVGRSAGGI
+313 SAATHFVGRNAGGI
-327 AGGFLLGAGYGAVTG
+327 AGGFLLGAGYGAATG
-342 SWTGPGALAT
+342 AWTGPGALAT

-371 DINRIYTQPD
+371 DVDRIYTQPD
-381 RSGNEWTRS
+381 RSGNEWTRK

-449 RLDAKA
+449 RLDAKN

-468 DYVRDAQTGQWQL
+468 DYVRDAQTGKWQL

-490 IPVTRNAPISAER
+490 IPITRNAPISTER
-503 ATALESQSQTII
+503 ETALESQSQTII

-541 FANREPVPQAITNAR
+541 FTNREPVPQAITNAR

-569 YTRDAGGEWTTPG
+569 YTHDASGEWTTPG
-582 TFYGTNAATGN
+582 TFYGSNPATGN
-593 TREELNRTWQSQQAG
+593 TREELNHTWQSQQAG
-608 LQDMASMAEIARTHP
+608 LQDLASMAEVARNNL
-623 TPTQSDLHSQVTGL
+623 TPTQSDLHSQVAGM

-689 DRMEIRATTTAAEI
+689 DRMEVRATTTAAEI
-703 LQAERQQAMPANVP
+703 SQEERQQAVPANAP
-717 QPDPSTQSPQTQQPA
+717 QANPPAQSPQTQQPA
-732 APPTQTPLP
+732 APSSQTPLP
-741 SAPSSQTTPA
+741 SAPSSQTAPGR
-751 HSSALNDDHVQQR
+751 SSSLDDDHAQER
-764 AAATSRTTAQVAAPA
+764 TATTAQVAAPG
-779 MQMGARSNPS
+779 MQMGTRSLASP
-789 HDPREDEQP
+789 DPREDEQL

-803 SAVGPRPQDAALVE
+803 SAVGPKPQDAALVE
-817 QLRSSIAR
+817 QLRSSIAK

-835 ERSDRMVASAYKMA
+835 ERSDRMVASAYKMS

-863 LNVQTDKLP
+863 LNVPTDKLP

-885 ASPDPFANR
+885 ASPDPYANR

-903 AAAPEQQYLAA
+903 AAAPEEQYLAA
-914 SQTRD
+914 NQARD
-919 TQEQT
+919 MQEQT
-924 RLQELAQARDQTQND
+924 RLQELARARDHIHDD
-939 PSRMGPRMS
+939 PSRTGPRMS

>member
-1 MADTPVFQGH
+1 MADTPAFQGH
-11 HVIEQVAYARSE
+11 HVIEQAAFSE
-23 LLQALSERGLFELH
+23 SRLLQSLSRSGLFDLH

-48 QALAAEM
+48 QALAARM

-66 AYTDELKTALD
+66 AYSEELAN
-77 RLEISPDGQQTLLGD
+77 RLERLELSPDGQATLRGD
-92 KATDPGA
+92 QAA
-99 AQRIAARVNALTDTL
+99 AQRIAARVNGLTDTL
-114 KVGLVNGDLVTNTPQ
+114 KVGLVNGDLVSNTPH
-129 GMTQEQAN
+129 GMTPQQAN

-146 LAAYK
+146 LAAY
-151 QGHAAQI
+151 QQSHAGQI
-158 SELGKM
+158 ADVGKM
-164 ADAEAKWA
+164 AAAEARWA
-172 GVTQSER
+172 GVTRSEG
-179 NVRLALDAINQP
+179 NVQLALEAIDQP
-191 GSSTLSDKWG
+191 GSSTLSDRWG
-201 GHKSLGTAVAEAN
+201 GRQSLGTAISDAN
-214 QAGRLS
+214 QAGRLPL
-220 ITEPIEARLRLSFAQ
+220 TEPVEARLRLAFAQ

-250 PGTPGE
+250 PGAPGE
-256 GSVVAGEGL
+256 GGIVAGEGL

-313 SAATHFVGRSAGGI
+313 SAATHFVGRNAGGI

-371 DINRIYTQPD
+371 DIDRIYTQPD
-381 RSGNEWTRS
+381 RSGNEWTRN

-401 VSAPLPSGGY
+401 VSAPMPNGGF

-449 RLDAKA
+449 RLDAKN
-455 ETHPPREPFETGR
+455 ETQPPREPFETGR
-468 DYVRDAQTGQWQL
+468 DYVRDAQTGKWQL

-490 IPVTRNAPISAER
+490 IPITRNAPISTER
-503 ATALESQSQTII
+503 ETALESQSQTII

-556 TQPQPLQASDGNS
+556 TQPQPLQASDGHS
-569 YTRDAGGEWTTPG
+569 YTRDASGEWTTPG

-608 LQDMASMAEIARTHP
+608 LQDMASMAEVARSNP
-623 TPTQSDLHSQVTGL
+623 TPTQSDLHSQVAGM

-703 LQAERQQAMPANVP
+703 SQAERQQAMPANAP
-717 QPDPSTQSPQTQQPA
+717 QPSPPTQSPQTQQPA
-732 APPTQTPLP
+732 TPPTQTPLP
-741 SAPSSQTTPA
+741 SAPSSQTAPGRSSSLDDDHAQGRTPA
-751 HSSALNDDHVQQR
+751 TGA
-764 AAATSRTTAQVAAPA
+764 TTAQVAAPG
-779 MQMGARSNPS
+779 MHMGARSVAS
-789 HDPREDEQP
+789 HDPREDEQI

-803 SAVGPRPQDAALVE
+803 SAVGPKPQDAALIE

-854 KPGDKVDVA
+854 KPGDNVEVA
-863 LNVQTDKLP
+863 LNTPTDKLP
-872 GGVTMFVMRSGPG
+872 GGVTMFVMRTGPG

-894 AHMPTSEAL
+894 AQMPTSEAL
-903 AAAPEQQYLAA
+903 AATPEQQYLAA
-914 SQTRD
+914 NQARD
-919 TQEQT
+919 TQTET
-924 RLQELAQARDQTQND
+924 RLQELAQARDNSQDDITRN
-939 PSRMGPRMS
+939 GPRM

>member
-1 MADTPVFQGH
+1 MADTPAFQGH
-11 HVIEQVAYARSE
+11 HVIEQAAFSE
-23 LLQALSERGLFELH
+23 SRLLQSLSRSGLFDLH

-48 QALAAEM
+48 QALAARM

-66 AYTDELKTALD
+66 AYSEELAN
-77 RLEISPDGQQTLLGD
+77 RLERLELSPDGQATLRGD
-92 KATDPGA
+92 QAA
-99 AQRIAARVNALTDTL
+99 AQRIAARVNGLTDTM
-114 KVGLVNGDLVTNTPQ
+114 KVGLVNGDLVSNTPQ
-129 GMTQEQAN
+129 GMTPQQAN
-137 AKIRAFHGD
+137 ARIRAFHGD
-146 LAAYK
+146 LAAY
-151 QGHAAQI
+151 QQSHAAQI
-158 SELGKM
+158 ADIGNM
-164 ADAEAKWA
+164 AAAESRWA
-172 GVTQSER
+172 GVTRSEG
-179 NVRLALDAINQP
+179 NVQLALDAIYQP
-191 GSSTLSDKWG
+191 GSSTLSDRWG
-201 GHKSLGTAVAEAN
+201 GRQSLGTAIAEAN
-214 QAGRLS
+214 QAGRLP
-220 ITEPIEARLRLSFAQ
+220 ITESVEARLRLAFAQ
-235 EMPPVLAR
+235 EMPPVISR
-243 PPAGPRL
+243 SPAGPRL
-250 PGTPGE
+250 PGAPGE
-256 GSVVAGEGL
+256 GGIVAGEGL

-304 TQGNDTGAE
+304 TQGNDTGAA
-313 SAATHFVGRSAGGI
+313 SAATHFVGRNAGGI

-371 DINRIYTQPD
+371 DVGRIYTQPD
-381 RSGNEWTRS
+381 RSGNEWTRN

-434 YSLGLANPPKPQDPY
+434 YSLGLANSPKPQDPY
-449 RLDAKA
+449 RLDAKN
-455 ETHPPREPFETGR
+455 ETHPPRERFETGR
-468 DYVRDAQTGQWQL
+468 DYVRDAQTGAWQL

-490 IPVTRNAPISAER
+490 IPITRNAPISTER

-541 FANREPVPQAITNAR
+541 FTNREPVPQAITNAR
-556 TQPQPLQASDGNS
+556 TQPQPLQASDGHS
-569 YTRDAGGEWTTPG
+569 YTRNASGEWTTPG
-582 TFYGTNAATGN
+582 TLYGSNPATGN

-608 LQDMASMAEIARTHP
+608 LQDLASMAEVARSNP
-623 TPTQSDLHSQVTGL
+623 TPTQSDLHSQVAGMYT
-637 YARAGITRTDAQI
+637 RAGITRTDAQI

-689 DRMEIRATTTAAEI
+689 GRMEIRATTSAAEI
-703 LQAERQQAMPANVP
+703 LQAERQQALPASAP
-717 QPDPSTQSPQTQQPA
+717 QANPPAQSPQTQQPA
-732 APPTQTPLP
+732 GPPTPVP
-741 SAPSSQTTPA
+741 NAPSTQTAPGR
-751 HSSALNDDHVQQR
+751 SSGLDDDHVQGH
-764 AAATSRTTAQVAAPA
+764 AASTGTTTAQVSAPG
-779 MQMGARSNPS
+779 MQMGARSVAS
-789 HDPREDEQP
+789 QDPREDKQP
-798 SVNRQ
+798 SVNHQ
-803 SAVGPRPQDAALVE
+803 SAAGPKPQDAALVE

-863 LNVQTDKLP
+863 LNVPTDKLP

-885 ASPDPFANR
+885 SSPDPFANR
-894 AHMPTSEAL
+894 AHMSTSEAL

-939 PSRMGPRMS
+939 PSRTGPRMS

>member
-11 HVIEQVAYARSE
+11 HVIEQSAFSE
-23 LLQALSERGLFELH
+23 SRLLQSLSRSGLFDLH
-37 GPRNILNLPAD
+37 GARNILNLPAD
-48 QALAAEM
+48 KALAAKM

-66 AYTDELKTALD
+66 AYSEELAN
-77 RLEISPDGQQTLLGD
+77 RLERLELSPDGQATLRGD
-92 KATDPGA
+92 QAA
-99 AQRIAARVNALTDTL
+99 AQRIAARVNGLTDTL
-114 KVGLVNGDLVTNTPQ
+114 KVGLVNGDLVSNTPQ
-129 GMTQEQAN
+129 GMTPQQAN

-146 LAAYK
+146 LAAY
-151 QGHAAQI
+151 QQSHAGQI
-158 SELGKM
+158 ADVGKM
-164 ADAEAKWA
+164 AAAEARWA
-172 GVTQSER
+172 GVTRSEG
-179 NVRLALDAINQP
+179 NVQLALDAIDQP
-191 GSSTLSDKWG
+191 GSSTLSDRWG
-201 GHKSLGTAVAEAN
+201 GRPSLGTAIADAN
-214 QAGRLS
+214 QAGRLPL
-220 ITEPIEARLRLSFAQ
+220 TESVETRLRLAFAQ
-235 EMPPVLAR
+235 DMPPVLAR

-250 PGTPGE
+250 LGAPGE
-256 GSVVAGEGL
+256 GGIVAGEGL

-273 GLSGARVA
+273 GLSAARVA
-281 GAAGVALMAYDFA
+281 GAAGVALMAYDFT
-294 VTGHRVVQLS
+294 VTGHRVVQLH
-304 TQGNDTGAE
+304 TQGNDTGAA
-313 SAATHFVGRSAGGI
+313 SAATHFVGRNAGGI
-327 AGGFLLGAGYGAVTG
+327 AGGFLLGAGYGAATG
-342 SWTGPGALAT
+342 SWTGPGALVTGLAG
-352 GLVGGVAGA
+352 GLVGG

-381 RSGNEWTRS
+381 RSGNEWTRN

-449 RLDAKA
+449 RLDAKN

-468 DYVRDAQTGQWQL
+468 DYVRDAQTGKWQL

-490 IPVTRNAPISAER
+490 IPVTRNAPISTER
-503 ATALESQSQTII
+503 ETALESQSQTII

-556 TQPQPLQASDGNS
+556 TQPQPLQASDGHS
-569 YTRDAGGEWTTPG
+569 YTRDASGEWTTPG
-582 TFYGTNAATGN
+582 TFYGSNAATGN

-608 LQDMASMAEIARTHP
+608 LQDMASMAEVARSNP
-623 TPTQSDLHSQVTGL
+623 TPTQSDLHSQVAGM

-658 QDHAR
+658 QDHAH

-689 DRMEIRATTTAAEI
+689 DRMEIRATTTAEEI
-703 LQAERQQAMPANVP
+703 SQAERQQAMPANATSP
-717 QPDPSTQSPQTQQPA
+717 NPPAQSPQTQQPV
-732 APPTQTPLP
+732 APPTQAPLP
-741 SAPSSQTTPA
+741 SAPSSQTAPGR
-751 HSSALNDDHVQQR
+751 SSALDDDQVQGR
-764 AAATSRTTAQVAAPA
+764 AASMSTTTAQVSAPG
-779 MQMGARSNPS
+779 MQTGARSVASN
-789 HDPREDEQP
+789 DPREDEQP

-803 SAVGPRPQDAALVE
+803 SAVGPKPQDAALVE
-817 QLRSSIAR
+817 QLRSSIAK

-849 VEAGF
+849 VDAGF

-863 LNVQTDKLP
+863 LNVPTDKLP

-885 ASPDPFANR
+885 ASPDPYANR

-914 SQTRD
+914 NQARD

-924 RLQELAQARDQTQND
+924 RLQELAQARDHSQDD
-939 PSRMGPRMS
+939 PSRTGPRMS

>member
-1 MADTPVFQGH
+1 MADTPAFQGH
-11 HVIEQVAYARSE
+11 HVIEQAAFSE
-23 LLQALSERGLFELH
+23 SRLLQSLSRSGLFDLH

-48 QALAAEM
+48 QALAAKM

-66 AYTDELKTALD
+66 AYSEALAN
-77 RLEISPDGQQTLLGD
+77 RLERLELSPDGQATLRGD
-92 KATDPGA
+92 QAA
-99 AQRIAARVNALTDTL
+99 AQRIAARVNGLTDTL
-114 KVGLVNGDLVTNTPQ
+114 KVGLVNGDLVSNTPQ
-129 GMTQEQAN
+129 GMTPQQAN

-146 LAAYK
+146 LAAY
-151 QGHAAQI
+151 QQSHAGQI
-158 SELGKM
+158 ADVGKM
-164 ADAEAKWA
+164 AAAEARWA
-172 GVTQSER
+172 GVTRSEG
-179 NVRLALDAINQP
+179 NVRLALDAIDQP
-191 GSSTLSDKWG
+191 GSSTLSDRWG
-201 GHKSLGTAVAEAN
+201 GRQSLGTAIAEAN
-214 QAGRLS
+214 QAGRLPL
-220 ITEPIEARLRLSFAQ
+220 TEPVETRLRLAFPQ
-235 EMPPVLAR
+235 ELPPVITR
-243 PPAGPRL
+243 PAAAPRM
-250 PGTPGE
+250 PGAPGE
-256 GSVVAGEGL
+256 GGIVAGEGL

-273 GLSGARVA
+273 GLSGARIA

-294 VTGHRVVQLS
+294 VTGHRVVQLENA
-304 TQGNDTGAE
+304 GNSTGAA
-313 SAATHFVGRSAGGI
+313 SAATHFVGRNAGGI
-327 AGGFLLGAGYGAVTG
+327 AGGFLLGAGYGVVTG

-371 DINRIYTQPD
+371 DVNRIYTQPD
-381 RSGNEWTRS
+381 RSGNEWTRN
-390 PEDPQGTWTRT
+390 PEDPQGTWMRT

-434 YSLGLANPPKPQDPY
+434 YSLGLANSPKPQDPY
-449 RLDAKA
+449 RLDATT

-468 DYVRDAQTGQWQL
+468 DYVRDARTGGWQL
-481 EIRENIDGK
+481 EISEMIDGK
-490 IPVTRNAPISAER
+490 IPITRNAPVSTER
-503 ATALESQSQTII
+503 ASALEQQSQTII

-556 TQPQPLQASDGNS
+556 TQLQPLQASDGNS
-569 YTRDAGGEWTTPG
+569 YTRDANGEWSTPG
-582 TFYGTNAATGN
+582 TLYGTNPATSN
-593 TREELNRTWQSQQAG
+593 TREELNRTWQSQQVG
-608 LQDMASMAEIARTHP
+608 LQDMASMAEVARTHP
-623 TPTQSDLHSQVTGL
+623 TPTQSDLHSQVAGM

-650 DAATAAVA
+650 EAATAAVA

-669 PFFLQLQKDGSIATV
+669 PFFLQLQKNGSIATV

-703 LQAERQQAMPANVP
+703 AQAERQQTTPSAAPPADTP
-717 QPDPSTQSPQTQQPA
+717 KSHQTQQPPA
-732 APPTQTPLP
+732 LSREAPTPNAPPSQIDPEKSSSRASPIQERVAST
-741 SAPSSQTTPA
+741 SAFTMQA
-751 HSSALNDDHVQQR
+751 
-764 AAATSRTTAQVAAPA
+764 AAPA
-779 MQMGARSNPS
+779 AQLAGRSTAS
-789 HDPREDEQP
+789 QDSRADDQP
-798 SVNRQ
+798 SVDRQ
-803 SAVGPRPQDAALVE
+803 SATGPKPQDAALAE
-817 QLRSSIAR
+817 QIRSSIAK
-825 LDESA
+825 LDQSA

-835 ERSDRMVASAYKMA
+835 EQSDRMVASAYKMA
-849 VEAGF
+849 VDAGF

-863 LNVQTDKLP
+863 LNVATDKLP

-914 SQTRD
+914 NQTRD

-924 RLQELAQARDQTQND
+924 RLQELAQARDHTQDD
-939 PSRMGPRMS
+939 PSRSGPRIS

>member
-1 MADTPVFQGH
+1 MADTPAFQGH
-11 HVIEQVAYARSE
+11 HVIEQAAFSE
-23 LLQALSERGLFELH
+23 SRLLQSLSRSGLFELH

-48 QALAAEM
+48 QALAARM

-66 AYTDELKTALD
+66 AYSEELAN
-77 RLEISPDGQQTLLGD
+77 RLERLELSPDGQATLRGD
-92 KATDPGA
+92 QAA
-99 AQRIAARVNALTDTL
+99 AQRIAARVNGLTDTL
-114 KVGLVNGDLVTNTPQ
+114 KVGLINGDLVSNTPQ
-129 GMTQEQAN
+129 GMTPQQAN

-146 LAAYK
+146 LAAY
-151 QGHAAQI
+151 QQSHAGQI
-158 SELGKM
+158 TDVGKM
-164 ADAEAKWA
+164 AAAEARWA
-172 GVTQSER
+172 GVTRSEG
-179 NVRLALDAINQP
+179 NVQLALDAIDQP
-191 GSSTLSDKWG
+191 GTSTLSDRWG
-201 GHKSLGTAVAEAN
+201 GRQSLGEAVAEAN
-214 QAGRLS
+214 QAGRLP
-220 ITEPIEARLRLSFAQ
+220 ITQPMEARLRLTFPQ
-235 EMPPVLAR
+235 EMPPILAR
-243 PPAGPRL
+243 PPTAPRM
-250 PGTPGE
+250 PGVPGE
-256 GSVVAGEGL
+256 GGIVAGEGL
-265 AAEAAGAR
+265 VAAEAAGAR

-294 VTGHRVVQLS
+294 VTGHRVVELS

-313 SAATHFVGRSAGGI
+313 SAGTHFVGRNAGGI
-327 AGGFLLGAGYGAVTG
+327 AGGFLLGAGYGAATG

-371 DINRIYTQPD
+371 DVDRIYTQPD
-381 RSGNEWTRS
+381 SSGNEWTRN
-390 PEDPQGTWTRT
+390 PEDPQGTWTRS

-449 RLDAKA
+449 RLDAKN

-468 DYVRDAQTGQWQL
+468 DYVRNAQTGQWQL
-481 EIRENIDGK
+481 EIRESIDGK
-490 IPVTRNAPISAER
+490 IPITRGASISAER
-503 ATALESQSQTII
+503 ATELEQQSKTII

-556 TQPQPLQASDGNS
+556 TQPQPLQASDGHS
-569 YTRDAGGEWTTPG
+569 YTRAANGEWTTPG
-582 TFYGTNAATGN
+582 TLYGSNPATGN

-608 LQDMASMAEIARTHP
+608 LQDLASMAEVARSNP
-623 TPTQSDLHSQVTGL
+623 TPTQSDLHIQVAGM

-689 DRMEIRATTTAAEI
+689 DRMEIRVTTTAEEI
-703 LQAERQQAMPANVP
+703 LQAERQQAMPANAP
-717 QPDPSTQSPQTQQPA
+717 QPVPFTQSPQTQQPV
-732 APPTQTPLP
+732 
-741 SAPSSQTTPA
+741 APSSQTPLPNAPSSQTAPRRSSSLDDDHAQGRTPA
-751 HSSALNDDHVQQR
+751 TGA
-764 AAATSRTTAQVAAPA
+764 TTAQVAAPG
-779 MQMGARSNPS
+779 MQMGAHSVAS
-789 HDPREDEQP
+789 HDPREDEQL

-803 SAVGPRPQDAALVE
+803 SAVGPKPQDAALVE

-863 LNVQTDKLP
+863 LNVPTDKLP

-885 ASPDPFANR
+885 ASPDPYANR
-894 AHMPTSEAL
+894 VHMPTSEAL

-914 SQTRD
+914 NQARD

-924 RLQELAQARDQTQND
+924 RLQELAQARDHTQDD
-939 PSRMGPRMS
+939 PTRSGPRMV